1 MAKFKYRMQNI
12 LDIKIKLESQ
22 AKIAY
27 GIAEQAYQQ
36 EQLKLQDMM
45 VRRMH
50 YEKQLKEQMDGIM
63 NLKEIN
69 HTKAALDSMKVLI
82 RRQMVEVHKAQKELD
97 RARQALND
105 VMQEH
110 KMHEKLREKALD
122 EFKKELL
129 AEESKSID
137 GLVSYT
143 YNAKK

>member
-129 AEESKSID
+129 EEESKSID